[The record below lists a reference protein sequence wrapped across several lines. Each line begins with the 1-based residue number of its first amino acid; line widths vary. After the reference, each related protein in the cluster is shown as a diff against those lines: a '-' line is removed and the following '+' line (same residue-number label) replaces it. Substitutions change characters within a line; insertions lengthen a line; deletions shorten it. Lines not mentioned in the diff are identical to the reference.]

1 MNQLWLYIYCFYRQV
16 HATLTSL
23 LLHLNELDPDVVR
36 ACKSALR
43 HAGLLLQYID
53 EDGNLQDSAINP
65 MLQTHLPDDG
75 KLNYSAFLVD
85 LVKLIVKDHGE
96 LVHSTYL
103 PAATSYFKSSVPEL
117 RANAAL
123 YVGLLCGTS
132 QPKCNEN
139 SMKNVTVSLIR
150 LLHDPVKAV
159 RLQAMDAIAL
169 MFG

>member
-1 MNQLWLYIYCFYRQV
+1 MFLILQV

-23 LLHLNELDPDVVR
+23 LLHLNESDLDVVR

-43 HAGLLLQYID
+43 HAGPLLQFID
-53 EDGNLQDSAINP
+53 EAGNIQVSAINS
-65 MLQTHLPDDG
+65 MLQTHLPDG
-75 KLNYSAFLVD
+75 GRLNYGAFLVD
-85 LVKLIVKDHGE
+85 LSKLIIKDHGE
-96 LVHSTYL
+96 WISTTYL
-103 PAATSYFKSSVPEL
+103 PAAASYFKSSVPEL

-139 SMKNVTVSLIR
+139 SIKNVTVSLIR